1 MDHYSSLKTK
11 FQTLERKIWNPKILA
26 VLQRG
31 PKMAAEST
39 PHEQVTNEFIYAA
52 FVISDILLSLAT
64 LSVISSSPSAVL
76 LPNVLNKYI

>member
-1 MDHYSSLKTK
+1 
-11 FQTLERKIWNPKILA
+11 
-26 VLQRG
+26 
-31 PKMAAEST
+31 MAAEST